1 VTIARLIQRVPRCD
15 APTEQ
20 GVLSAYG
27 VAFDVGRRRALV
39 DGYVIH
45 VPPGEANLLERLMRC
60 AGSPVDRSALVQV
73 LRRDVDDV
81 DAVLD
86 RLTRRLRWRLQPT
99 PLSAPRIHQT
109 ATGDYLF
116 AYRAAEVVA
125 PR

>member
-1 VTIARLIQRVPRCD
+1 VTFARLIQRALRCD
-15 APTEQ
+15 APTER
-20 GVLSAYG
+20 GVVSADG
-27 VAFDVGRRRALV
+27 VTFDVGRRRALV

-45 VPPGEANLLERLMRC
+45 IPPGEASLLERLMRC

-73 LRRDVDDV
+73 LRRDLDDA

-86 RLTRRLRWRLQPT
+86 RLTGRLRRRLQPG
-99 PLSAPRIHQT
+99 PLTAPRIHAT

-116 AYRAAEVVA
+116 AYRAAELVA